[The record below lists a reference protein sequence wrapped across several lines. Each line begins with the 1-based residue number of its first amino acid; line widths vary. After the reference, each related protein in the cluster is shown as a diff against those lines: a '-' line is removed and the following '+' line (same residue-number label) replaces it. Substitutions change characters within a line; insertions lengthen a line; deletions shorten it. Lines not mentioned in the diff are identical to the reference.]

1 MTALLAGGELRV
13 GVVGVGYLGRHHA
26 RIYAS
31 QSGVRLVGVADSSA
45 ERAREIGALHGAEA
59 FTDHRRLLGR
69 VDAVSVATPTVSHRA
84 VAADFLREGVA
95 VLVEKP
101 MAATLPEADDLIS
114 LAAGTGALLAVGHTE
129 RFNPAVEALCERA
142 REPRFIEVHR
152 LGTFPARSLDID
164 VVLDL
169 MIHDI
174 DLVLA
179 LSRGAGSEGVEALD
193 AVGVNA
199 LTRRVDI
206 ANARLRMRGGCVA
219 NLTASRI
226 STGKVRKVRVFTRD
240 AYLSCDCADQTL
252 EEYRLAGAPGSGAPP
267 AIARTAPAITRDEP
281 LARELRAFAEAAR
294 SRSPFAV
301 TGAQGREAL
310 AVALAVAERIEE
322 GLREGAR

>member
-1 MTALLAGGELRV
+1 MRGSGAPLRV

-31 QSGVRLVGVADSSA
+31 MSGVSLVGVADRNA
-45 ERAREIGALHGAEA
+45 ERAREIAAPLGVPA
-59 FTDHRRLLGR
+59 FGDHRSLLGA
-69 VDAVSVATPTVSHRA
+69 VDAVSIATPTVTHRA
-84 VAADFLREGVA
+84 VASDFLREGVA

-101 MAATLPEADDLIS
+101 MTATLPEADDLVS
-114 LAAGTGALLAVGHTE
+114 LAASRKALLAVGHTE
-129 RFNPAVEALCERA
+129 RFNPAVQALRERA
-142 REPRFIEVHR
+142 RDPRFIEVHR

-179 LSRGAGSEGVEALD
+179 MARSSGGGAIVTLD

-206 ANARLRMRGGCVA
+206 ANARLRLSGGCVA

-252 EEYRLAGAPGSGAPP
+252 EHYRLDRGADPGGTPS
-267 AIARTAPAITRDEP
+267 ITRDVPDLRKDEP
-281 LARELRAFAEAAR
+281 LARELRAFAEAA
-294 SRSPFAV
+294 SGGPAFEVS
-301 TGAQGREAL
+301 GAEGREAL
-310 AVALAVAERIEE
+310 AVALEVAARIEE
-322 GLREGAR
+322 GLHEGAG